1 MLKSRAPKR
10 TLALIL
16 CIIMVCSVSAFAAG
30 NGTSELLPLSVVEFF
45 AEQGYNISRT
55 AKMELVPVEMTVA
68 QEQQLLKSSNYST
81 QKSGYA
87 LRVTEQIG
95 NEGII
100 YEVVILEPDEDKPGY
115 TINSDVA
122 TAVSNGN
129 PVGSQTMPV
138 GNIVVTAS
146 GSYQTYLKQGL
157 GNLYQIQ
164 TLLWSYSKNASCTV
178 NSVTVSYG
186 AAGTAYSVP
195 SLDLTHYSYSHV
207 ITSDIASPSEGYTYF
222 KDSTPCPFA
231 VDIAVSSS
239 SGSMGGMYF
248 SCYAY
253 IDGVRH
259 TWH

>member
-1 MLKSRAPKR
+1 
-10 TLALIL
+10 
-16 CIIMVCSVSAFAAG
+16 
-30 NGTSELLPLSVVEFF
+30 
-45 AEQGYNISRT
+45 
-55 AKMELVPVEMTVA
+55 
-68 QEQQLLKSSNYST
+68 
-81 QKSGYA
+81 
-87 LRVTEQIG
+87 
-95 NEGII
+95 
-100 YEVVILEPDEDKPGY
+100 
-115 TINSDVA
+115 
-122 TAVSNGN
+122 
-129 PVGSQTMPV
+129 MPV
-138 GNIVVTAS
+138 GNIVVSAS

-186 AAGTAYSVP
+186 TAGTAYSIP

-259 TWH
+259 MALMKRSYYCWPCFFVSRPARRSRFPDYAELSFGGYLELLGEPREDVEKRFP